1 MTESQIESQTDV
13 QGWANVPH
21 PLTTSPLSMQMELG
35 LGRAERPKGRER
47 RAARRD
53 GCYKRFYSAERTSD
67 LARLPRPS
75 DRPPS
80 LISSPPLHVS
90 EAFFPVL
97 DVLEQTVSLFLLPKC
112 EEEEEEDLFE
122 NPLLLLDGL
131 SAHFFPLTYLLP
143 A

>member
-35 LGRAERPKGRER
+35 LGRAGRPKGRETG
-47 RAARRD
+47 RRD

-112 EEEEEEDLFE
+112 QEEDLFE
-122 NPLLLLDGL
+122 NPLLLLRRTYGRIECSL
-131 SAHFFPLTYLLP
+131 PTYILPSTSA
-143 A
+143 